1 MDKKTER
8 KFELKLFN
16 LPLLSFSHYRL
27 RYRNCHEPQ
36 SQSSQVA
43 RDNKAEKAKDK
54 KPVFVINSLM
64 LFRSFKL
71 LTETAN
77 ENLHAV
83 TGSVTGR
90 IRSLEQIIP
99 LHLSVQ
105 NIGGAAAE
113 NQSLAEEFLNLY
125 QFGLRP
131 LGYFHSHPGCGISAT
146 KPSGTDKQT
155 QLDMEQSGSEIIGA
169 IFSRDG
175 FIRFYANS
183 NQPNVR
189 VFGKRVKRIKKNVY
203 KLEIEEDLQAETF
216 EV

>member
-1 MDKKTER
+1 MDKKIER

-16 LPLLSFSHYRL
+16 LPLLSFNHCRL
-27 RYRNCHEPQ
+27 QGRNHHESQ
-36 SQSSQVA
+36 SQSTQIVS
-43 RDNKAEKAKDK
+43 DSKAQKDKDK

-64 LFRSFKL
+64 LYRSFKL

-90 IRSLEQIIP
+90 MRSLEQIIP
-99 LHLSVQ
+99 LRLSVQ
-105 NIGGAAAE
+105 NVGGAAAE

-125 QFGLRP
+125 QFGMRP

-146 KPSGTDKQT
+146 NPSGTDRQT

-183 NQPNVR
+183 HQPNVR

-203 KLEIEEDLQAETF
+203 KLEIEEDLQ
-216 EV
+216 V

>member
-1 MDKKTER
+1 MDKKIER
-8 KFELKLFN
+8 TFELKLFR
-16 LPLLSFSHYRL
+16 LPVLSFIHCSIQG
-27 RYRNCHEPQ
+27 RNCHEPQ
-36 SQSSQVA
+36 SQSAQLAGIS
-43 RDNKAEKAKDK
+43 KAKKDT

-64 LFRSFKL
+64 LYRSFKL

-83 TGSVTGR
+83 TGSITGE

-99 LHLSVQ
+99 LRLSVQ
-105 NIGGAAAE
+105 NIGGATAE
-113 NQSLAEEFLNLY
+113 NQSLVEEFLNLY

-146 KPSGTDKQT
+146 KPSGTDRQT

-175 FIRFYANS
+175 FIRFYAN
-183 NQPNVR
+183 NHEPNVR
-189 VFGKRVKRIKKNVY
+189 VFGKRVKRIKENVY
-203 KLEIEEDLQAETF
+203 KLEIEEDLQA
-216 EV
+216 